1 MMTAEDVLDQ
11 TLVPRLIAAGADRGR
26 VKILTSIRRDDKDRM
41 FLLAEDLEELENM
54 IAEVGDV
61 GLVCIDP
68 ITAYM
73 GGKIDSHRATDVRSV
88 LSPLKDLAERTGVP
102 FSAITHPAKNASQR
116 ALDHFIGSQAYIA
129 VARLGHSCV
138 DEMEEDATG
147 LRQLSGRALFTNPK
161 NTLGPR
167 MPSLAYRI
175 VETVISPLGKDINI
189 SKVAW
194 EEVVDITADE
204 ALAAASSSAKHA
216 KRDVVTFLLTILA
229 NGPVLKRIIEAEA
242 ANQGISPDQLKRAKV
257 KMGLMSY
264 RRKGQV
270 AGGTIWSKPQDAPP
284 KEEIDEE

>member
-1 MMTAEDVLDQ
+1 
-11 TLVPRLIAAGADRGR
+11 
-26 VKILTSIRRDDKDRM
+26 
-41 FLLAEDLEELENM
+41 
-54 IAEVGDV
+54 VGDI

-73 GGKIDSHRATDVRSV
+73 GGKINSHVATDVRSV
-88 LSPLKDLAERTGVP
+88 LSPLKDLAERTHVP

-161 NTLGPR
+161 NSLGPR

-175 VETVISPLGKDINI
+175 AETTIAPLGKDIKI
-189 SKVAW
+189 SKIPW

-204 ALAAASSSAKHA
+204 ALAEASSTA
-216 KRDVVTFLLTILA
+216 KRVKHNPVTFLLTILA
-229 NGPVLKRIIEAEA
+229 NGPVLKKIIEAEA
-242 ANQGISPDQLKRAKV
+242 EKQGISAKQLRQARE
-257 KMGLMSY
+257 KMGLVVY

-270 AGGTIWSKPQDAPP
+270 AGGALWSKPQDAPP
-284 KEEIDEE
+284 KE